1 MLAIF
6 IPLANGQ
13 FSCAVDQ
20 FRFTEIWSRT
30 FSGVLAGIRFSPNAF
45 CNHFSQ
51 IQYFDVVAF
60 RVVRGVANHDG
71 TIRARNNHC
80 RRAGLRKLRKSK
92 LVHPAF
98 ILASGIVC
106 NE

>member
-1 MLAIF
+1 MLTIF

-60 RVVRGVANHDG
+60 HVVRGVANHDWA
-71 TIRARNNHC
+71 IRARDNY
-80 RRAGLRKLRKSK
+80 RRRPRFRQLRKSK

-98 ILASGIVC
+98 ILAPRIVR

>member
-1 MLAIF
+1 MLTIF

-45 CNHFSQ
+45 CHHFSQ
-51 IQYFDVVAF
+51 IQYFDIIAF
-60 RVVRGVANHDG
+60 RVICGVANHDR
-71 TIRARNNHC
+71 TIRARDNHR
-80 RRAGLRKLRKSK
+80 RRARFRKLRKSK
-92 LVHPAF
+92 LVHAAF
-98 ILASGIVC
+98 VLATGIVC